1 MALIDTGAM
10 CRRRNSC
17 CSSKISL
24 TIYQLIGGN
33 NFKGSRSG
41 MAFEPNRTKPRKS
54 SAPAVQIIHSAMSF
68 KPWSREFPIGD
79 GFHEFL

>member
-1 MALIDTGAM
+1 M
-10 CRRRNSC
+10 CWGRNGYYN
-17 CSSKISL
+17 SKLSL
-24 TIYQLIGGN
+24 NAYQLIGGKN
-33 NFKGSRSG
+33 SKGSRSG
-41 MAFEPNRTKPRKS
+41 MAFETNRTKPRKS